1 MGGDNWATR
10 NLLSTILFSMH
21 CPLPRTINTDSS
33 RYQISRGSK
42 YMYIGNS
49 YWAVHGSFDFF
60 ITLQNAVHILW
71 VKVSTYPPRSEW
83 NSNKRMTKFK
93 FYFSLPVKMNQ
104 RCITKHKKGK
114 LYIKLLIE
122 FTAVSIPPL

>member
-1 MGGDNWATR
+1 MGNKKPFFNNFIFNA
-10 NLLSTILFSMH
+10 LSPASHI
-21 CPLPRTINTDSS
+21 INTDSS

-71 VKVSTYPPRSEW
+71 VKVSTYPPRRKW